1 MAIGKPLESRAGK
14 NVNEN
19 HTSKAT
25 TMKPQTRINRIDSYI
40 EEINNKGFTT
50 KPVALGNCTDVMPEF
65 GRFQDVQRLFGLKRP
80 TVYNLIAE
88 GQIKS
93 VSLRRRGQMKGVRLI
108 YLQSVSDYLH
118 RLMNEQNPGDSFDPE
133 I

>member
-1 MAIGKPLESRAGK
+1 
-14 NVNEN
+14 
-19 HTSKAT
+19 
-25 TMKPQTRINRIDSYI
+25 MKPQTRITRISSYI
-40 EEINNKGFTT
+40 DEMNNKGFTT
-50 KPVALGNCTDVMPEF
+50 KPIALGNCTDVMPEF

-88 GQIKS
+88 GLIKS

-108 YLQSVSDYLH
+108 YLQSVSEYLH

>member
-1 MAIGKPLESRAGK
+1 
-14 NVNEN
+14 
-19 HTSKAT
+19 
-25 TMKPQTRINRIDSYI
+25 MKPQTRISRFEQYI
-40 EEINNKGFTT
+40 NETNNNCFTT

-65 GRFQDVQRLFGLKRP
+65 GRFQDVQRLFGLKRG
-80 TVYNLIAE
+80 TIYNLIEE
-88 GQIKS
+88 GHIKS
-93 VSLRRRGQMKGVRLI
+93 VSLRRRGQVKGVRLI